1 MTIVQQIIRLMGHVR
16 WYYLVLL
23 VVFPI
28 TELSWGI
35 SGLAAKGVFDT
46 LQGVSQIDIAWELI
60 VIPVGETP
68 DERLSL
74 IYWIIGGLVGF
85 TVLLSLPM
93 FIQVFWSSR
102 MMYLMH
108 SLLSRNMLM
117 SVYRRPG
124 AEGLPDSA
132 GEAISRFRGDVGQAS
147 GFVSNSQWFVSE
159 LVLGL
164 LALVLLVSVDPWV
177 TAIVFTP
184 MLFVIFCAELAETR
198 VQRYR
203 KAAREATGRVT
214 GLLGEAFGAVQAIQ
228 VATAEERI
236 LERFRRFNEERRS
249 TGLKDL
255 LFNNILGAVF
265 GGVSTISLGIVLIL
279 VGSQMRTGE
288 FTAGDFALFQFYL
301 GWLMSVP
308 SAIGMF
314 IVGFQQ
320 LQVSM
325 VRMHELMRGEPPER
339 LVEGT
344 TTHLWG
350 ALPDV
355 PFVTKDAADQLN
367 QFVVENLSVCFD
379 NGKGV
384 QNIDLCVNRGEF
396 VVITGRIGSGKS
408 TLLRA
413 ILGLLPLESGRIVWN
428 GRTLPDPGQFLV
440 PPRTAYVPQVPQM
453 YSDSLKDNILFG
465 LPEDRVD
472 LTAAL
477 DKAVLEEVDE
487 LFEQGLD
494 TLIGPRGVRLSG
506 GQLQRAAAARM
517 FVRDAELMVFDDISS
532 ALDVGTEQ
540 KLWQR
545 LHEARKQTCIVVSHR
560 QSVLKDAD
568 QVIVMNEGFIEAQG
582 TLAEALET
590 SQTMRH
596 LWSGNATE
604 AIG

>member
-1 MTIVQQIIRLMGHVR
+1 MAESVEG
-16 WYYLVLL
+16 
-23 VVFPI
+23 
-28 TELSWGI
+28 
-35 SGLAAKGVFDT
+35 
-46 LQGVSQIDIAWELI
+46 
-60 VIPVGETP
+60 
-68 DERLSL
+68 RLSL
-74 IYWIIGGLVGF
+74 VYWIMGGLVGV
-85 TVLLSLPM
+85 TILLSLPL

-124 AEGLPDSA
+124 AEGLPDSS
-132 GEAISRFRGDVGQAS
+132 GEAISRFRGDVSEAS
-147 GFVSNSQWFVSE
+147 GFVANTQWFLSE

-164 LALVLLVSVDPWV
+164 LALILLISVDPWI
-177 TAIVFTP
+177 TAVVFTP
-184 MLFVIFCAELAETR
+184 MLVVIFCAELVETR

-214 GLLGEAFGAVQAIQ
+214 GLLGETFGSVQAIQ

-236 LERFRRFNEERRS
+236 LERFRRFNEERRR

-265 GGVSTISLGIVLIL
+265 GGVSTISLGIVLIM

-308 SAIGMF
+308 SAIGMM
-314 IVGFQQ
+314 IVGLQQ
-320 LQVSM
+320 LRVSM
-325 VRMHELMRGEPPER
+325 GRMHELMQGEAPER

-344 TTHLWG
+344 QTHLWG
-350 ALPDV
+350 ALPEV
-355 PFVTKDAADQLN
+355 PYVTKQDDDRLA
-367 QFVVENLSVCFD
+367 QFIVENLSVRFD

-384 QNIDLCVNRGEF
+384 HDINLCVNRGEF
-396 VVITGRIGSGKS
+396 VVVTGRIGSGKS

-413 ILGLLPLESGRIVWN
+413 ILGLLPLASGRIVWN
-428 GRTLPDPGQFLV
+428 GRTLPDPGEFLV

-453 YSDSLKDNILFG
+453 YSDSLKDNILLG
-465 LPEDRVD
+465 LPEEQVD
-472 LTAAL
+472 IRGAL
-477 DKAVLEEVDE
+477 EKAVLEEVDG

-532 ALDVGTEQ
+532 ALDVSTEQ
-540 KLWQR
+540 KLWHR
-545 LHEARKQTCIVVSHR
+545 LFDGREQTCIVVSHR
-560 QSVLKDAD
+560 PAVLKDAD
-568 QVIVMNEGFIEAQG
+568 QVIVMNEGRIEAQG
-582 TLAEALET
+582 SLREVLA
-590 SQTMRH
+590 SSDTMRQI
-596 LWSGNATE
+596 WSGMETTD
-604 AIG
+604 

>member
-1 MTIVQQIIRLMGHVR
+1 MTILRQVLRLVGHVR

-23 VVFPI
+23 LVLPL
-28 TELSWGI
+28 TELSWGL
-35 SGLAAKGVFDT
+35 SGLVAKGVFDT
-46 LQGVSQIDIAWELI
+46 LQGVPDIEIAWELI
-60 VIPVGETP
+60 VIPVGESVE
-68 DERLSL
+68 DRLTL
-74 IYWIIGGLVGF
+74 VYWMIGGLVGM

-117 SVYRRPG
+117 SIYRRPG
-124 AEGLPDSA
+124 AEGLPDSS
-132 GEAISRFRGDVGQAS
+132 GEAISRFRGDVSETS
-147 GFVSNSQWFVSE
+147 GFVANTQWFLSE

-164 LALVLLVSVDPWV
+164 LALILLISVDPWV
-177 TAIVFTP
+177 TAVVFTP
-184 MLFVIFCAELAETR
+184 MLIVIFCAELAETR

-228 VATAEERI
+228 VATAEDRI
-236 LERFRRFNEERRS
+236 LARFRHFNEERRR

-255 LFNNILGAVF
+255 LFNNVLGAVF
-265 GGVSTISLGIVLIL
+265 GGVSTISLGIVLIM

-308 SAIGMF
+308 SAIGMM
-314 IVGFQQ
+314 IVGMQQ
-320 LQVSM
+320 LRVSM
-325 VRMHELMRGEPPER
+325 GRMHELMQGEAPER

-344 TTHLWG
+344 STHLWG
-350 ALPDV
+350 ALPEV
-355 PFVTKDAADQLN
+355 PYVSKQAGDHLL
-367 QFVVENLSVCFD
+367 QFVVENLSVRFD
-379 NGKGV
+379 NGKGIH
-384 QNIDLCVNRGEF
+384 NIDLCVNRGDF
-396 VVITGRIGSGKS
+396 VVVTGRIGSGKS

-413 ILGLLPLESGRIVWN
+413 ILGLLPLSTGRIVWN

-453 YSDSLKDNILFG
+453 YSDSLKDNILLG

-472 LTAAL
+472 LQSAL
-477 DKAVLEEVDE
+477 EKAVLEELDG

-532 ALDVGTEQ
+532 ALDVSTEQ
-540 KLWQR
+540 KLWRR
-545 LHEARKQTCIVVSHR
+545 LFNERRQTCIVVSHR
-560 QSVLKDAD
+560 RAVLKDAD
-568 QVIVMNEGFIEAQG
+568 QVIVMNEGRIEAQG
-582 TLAEALET
+582 SLQEVLAA
-590 SQTMRH
+590 SDTMRQI
-596 LWSGNATE
+596 WSGTE
-604 AIG
+604 TVD